1 MRKALAA
8 LAIAGSLFLAG
19 CSSDASGAGVTTVDT
34 QTFVTQIAEPGVTII
49 DVRTPD
55 EFAAGHVEGAV
66 NINLQS
72 GTFESD
78 IAPLDPN
85 AAYAVYCRSGN
96 RSTEATAIM
105 GEAGFTDVTNLGG
118 AGFAD
123 LASAGVPVA
132 TGS

>member
-8 LAIAGSLFLAG
+8 LAIVGTLFLVG
-19 CSSDASGAGVTTVDT
+19 CSSASVAGVTTVDT
-34 QTFVTQIAEPGVTII
+34 GTFVAKIAEPGVTIV
-49 DVRTPD
+49 DVRRPD
-55 EFAAGHVEGAV
+55 EFAAGHVDGAI

-78 IAPLDPN
+78 IAQLDPN
-85 AAYAVYCRSGN
+85 ATYAVYCRSGN
-96 RSTEATAIM
+96 RSSEATAIM

-118 AGFAD
+118 AGFPD

>member
-19 CSSDASGAGVTTVDT
+19 CSSDASSAGVTTVDT
-34 QTFVTQIAEPGVTII
+34 QTFVTQLAEPGVTII
-49 DVRTPD
+49 DVRTPE
-55 EFAAGHVEGAV
+55 EFAAGHVDGAV

-78 IAPLDPN
+78 IAQLDPN

-96 RSTEATAIM
+96 RSGQATTIM